1 MDIIQFVEKHLG
13 TYRIK
18 GKEIEIKECPFCKNT
33 EYKFSINKNTGLY
46 QCWRGSCEN
55 SKGHINTLF
64 KKYGES
70 NIFQTGKRKQ
80 KKKKLIKTL

>member
-18 GKEIEIKECPFCKNT
+18 GKEIEVQECPFCKST
-33 EYKFSINKNTGLY
+33 EYKFNINKNTGMY

-70 NIFQTGKRKQ
+70 NIFLDRK
-80 KKKKLIKTL
+80 KKTEEKKLIKTL